1 MIITG
6 RSDVCRAWVS
16 AGAFSSPAPAWPAS
30 IRWVIKALL
39 NRARYLVIV
48 AVAGSMLASLA
59 LIVYGGVEAVVLV
72 LDAVRAATV
81 SAKGAKML
89 ALSFIEVVDLFLLG
103 TVFLIIALGLYE
115 LFISSDLKLPGWL
128 VIRTLDDLKHK
139 LVGVVIVVL
148 AVLFLGNVVT
158 WDGERDLLG
167 FGTAIALV
175 IAALTW
181 FLNSAAKKPAAK
193 GRDMSSEAA
202 DGDPASKP

>member
-1 MIITG
+1 M
-6 RSDVCRAWVS
+6 
-16 AGAFSSPAPAWPAS
+16 
-30 IRWVIKALL
+30 IKALL
-39 NRARYLVIV
+39 NRARYIVII

-72 LDAVRAATV
+72 VDAVRAATV

-103 TVFLIIALGLYE
+103 TVFMIIALGLYE

-128 VIRTLDDLKHK
+128 VIRTLDDLKSK

-148 AVLFLGNVVT
+148 SVLFLGNVVT

-181 FLNSAAKKPAAK
+181 FLKSASRKPPGKYHSPGADEK
-193 GRDMSSEAA
+193 DPSS
-202 DGDPASKP
+202 DPAS

>member
-1 MIITG
+1 M
-6 RSDVCRAWVS
+6 
-16 AGAFSSPAPAWPAS
+16 
-30 IRWVIKALL
+30 KALL
-39 NRARYLVIV
+39 NHARYMVIV
-48 AVAGSMLASLA
+48 AVAGSLLASLA
-59 LIVYGGVEAVVLV
+59 LIVYGGIEAVVLV

-115 LFISSDLKLPGWL
+115 LFISNELRLPGWL
-128 VIRTLDDLKHK
+128 VIRTLDDLKNK

-148 AVLFLGNVVT
+148 AVLFLGHVVT

-181 FLNSAAKKPAAK
+181 FLKSAARKPAGKSPDGGAEASGGK
-193 GRDMSSEAA
+193 SST
-202 DGDPASKP
+202 GL

>member
-1 MIITG
+1 M
-6 RSDVCRAWVS
+6 
-16 AGAFSSPAPAWPAS
+16 
-30 IRWVIKALL
+30 IKALL
-39 NRARYLVIV
+39 NHARYIVIV
-48 AVAGSMLASLA
+48 AVAGSLLASLA
-59 LIVYGGVEAVVLV
+59 LIVYGGIEAVVLV
-72 LDAVRAATV
+72 VDAIRAATV

-89 ALSFIEVVDLFLLG
+89 ALSFIEVVDLFLLW

-128 VIRTLDDLKHK
+128 VIRTLDDLKNK

-167 FGTAIALV
+167 FGTAVALV

-181 FLNSAAKKPAAK
+181 FLKSAARKPAGK
-193 GRDMSSEAA
+193 SRSGEAGA
-202 DGDPASKP
+202 SGNDPSPRP

>member
-1 MIITG
+1 
-6 RSDVCRAWVS
+6 
-16 AGAFSSPAPAWPAS
+16 
-30 IRWVIKALL
+30 VIKALL
-39 NRARYLVIV
+39 NHARYLVIV

-59 LIVYGGVEAVVLV
+59 LIVYGGIEAVVLV
-72 LDAVRAATV
+72 VDAIQTATV
-81 SAKGAKML
+81 SAKGAKLL

-128 VIRTLDDLKHK
+128 VIRTLDDLKSK

-167 FGTAIALV
+167 FGTSIALV

-181 FLNSAAKKPAAK
+181 FLQTAAKKPPDK
-193 GRDMSSEAA
+193 SRSGDA
-202 DGDPASKP
+202 DASDNQSKVDR

>member
-1 MIITG
+1 MDPCSG
-6 RSDVCRAWVS
+6 SSGSAVRGGFLSPAWV
-16 AGAFSSPAPAWPAS
+16 GPAS
-30 IRWVIKALL
+30 ILPVIKALL
-39 NRARYLVIV
+39 NHARYLVVI
-48 AVAGSMLASLA
+48 AVAGSLLASLA

-72 LDAVRAATV
+72 VDAVRAATV

-128 VIRTLDDLKHK
+128 VIRTLDDLKNK

-148 AVLFLGNVVT
+148 AVLFLGNVVI

-181 FLNSAAKKPAAK
+181 FLKSASKKPSGKYRGA
-193 GRDMSSEAA
+193 GIDEMDRGS
-202 DGDPASKP
+202 DPAP